1 MTLEII
7 FVVFNLKMVVTDT
20 LNTSSMYNLVR
31 VELYIKSQTLTY
43 VL

>member
-1 MTLEII
+1 M

-20 LNTSSMYNLVR
+20 LNTSSMYNLVT
-31 VELYIKSQTLTY
+31 VELCIKSQTLTY